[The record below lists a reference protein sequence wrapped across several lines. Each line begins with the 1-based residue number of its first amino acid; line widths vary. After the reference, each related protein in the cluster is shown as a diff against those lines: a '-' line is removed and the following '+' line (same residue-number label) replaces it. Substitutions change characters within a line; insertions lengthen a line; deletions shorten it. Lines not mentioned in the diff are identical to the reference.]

1 MHFKFINAI
10 ASHVR
15 ALNLPKEHEHSA
27 YRFHQDMFL
36 SGIERIISVRPA
48 RRLYASRNT
57 RIHLVRPARSHGRR
71 RPPTTRRS
79 ILRSLGMSRRPGSL
93 ESTSPGRSRA

>member
-15 ALNLPKEHEHSA
+15 ALNMPREHEHSA

-36 SGIERIISVRPA
+36 SGIERIISVR
-48 RRLYASRNT
+48 
-57 RIHLVRPARSHGRR
+57 RIV
-71 RPPTTRRS
+71 
-79 ILRSLGMSRRPGSL
+79 
-93 ESTSPGRSRA
+93 